1 MERKQARN
9 VYLWLW
15 LSPFLTI
22 PTLIFI
28 YASIPTYRLTRQ
40 LCGGYSS
47 KCFADID
54 RLAMFSA
61 VLISGIWHLVLLVYL
76 FRHKHPFVRGHAA
89 QGLFLAGVR
98 TLLAVIAV
106 VVSFDSD
113 FYSAAFVLLIMLLVW
128 FFGNTIG
135 MNQVRDGRCTLLKL
149 RGVTFTLT
157 PLPPT
162 ESEIRQR
169 VSILRFST
177 NPRKRAN
184 AIEKL
189 NQWGAVEH
197 TQPVETFD

>member
-1 MERKQARN
+1 
-9 VYLWLW
+9 
-15 LSPFLTI
+15 
-22 PTLIFI
+22 
-28 YASIPTYRLTRQ
+28 
-40 LCGGYSS
+40 
-47 KCFADID
+47 
-54 RLAMFSA
+54 
-61 VLISGIWHLVLLVYL
+61 
-76 FRHKHPFVRGHAA
+76 
-89 QGLFLAGVR
+89 
-98 TLLAVIAV
+98 
-106 VVSFDSD
+106 
-113 FYSAAFVLLIMLLVW
+113 YSAAFVLLIMLLVW